1 MEHDSRI
8 AVVEMK
14 VGTLEKSIGTMA
26 EGIQQ
31 LVIAEAKREN
41 DKEIFDRLF
50 DSIKQLRE
58 YSYAIDKKIT
68 DYISA
73 QSEED
78 LNQYKALLFKILG
91 LIGLVLASGLSG
103 FLFKTHLL

>member
-1 MEHDSRI
+1 MEYDSRI

-14 VGTLEKSIGTMA
+14 VGTLEKSIETMA

-73 QSEED
+73 QNEED
-78 LNQYKALLFKILG
+78 LNQYKTLLFKILG